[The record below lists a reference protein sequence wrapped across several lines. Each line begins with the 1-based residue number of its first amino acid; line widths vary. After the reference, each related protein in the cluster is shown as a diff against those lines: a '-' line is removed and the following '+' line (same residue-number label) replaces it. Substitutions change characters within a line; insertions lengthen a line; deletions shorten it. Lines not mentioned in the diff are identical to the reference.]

1 MLCLRW
7 KNHFFPPLFFLC
19 ICVCVSKVGQD
30 EKPWLRIRK
39 YTTLFGETMAQLVK
53 NLPALLGYLG
63 SIPGL
68 GRFPGEGKD
77 YSLQYSGLE
86 NSKDCMVHGVAKSQT
101 RLSGFHLTS
110 FHSGESAANP
120 GDSGTQCSFI

>member
-7 KNHFFPPLFFLC
+7 KNRFFPLLFFLC
-19 ICVCVSKVGQD
+19 ICVGVSKVGQD

-39 YTTLFGETMAQLVK
+39 YTTLLGETRAQLVK

-63 SIPGL
+63 SIPRL
-68 GRFPGEGKD
+68 GRSPGEGND

-86 NSKDCMVHGVAKSQT
+86 NSMDRGA
-101 RLSGFHLTS
+101 
-110 FHSGESAANP
+110 
-120 GDSGTQCSFI
+120 